1 MKLEFHHINYVSEDV
16 DRLHKFYTEVL
27 GMADIPAEHFPRPD
41 ATSAGGYSGKIK
53 FATDGGMQMH
63 LAEKE
68 SVQSTKSPKLPS
80 HRIEMVDAYFALGSQ
95 IVTSQ

>member
-41 ATSAGGYSGKIK
+41 ATKRRWI
-53 FATDGGMQMH
+53 FW
-63 LAEKE
+63 
-68 SVQSTKSPKLPS
+68 
-80 HRIEMVDAYFALGSQ
+80 
-95 IVTSQ
+95 